1 MKSKPKFWILGIV
14 TLGLFAL
21 SFSKQSET
29 ISMDTCEVKNSVFN
43 VGEEITYKIFYNL
56 NFLWIPAGE
65 VTFRVRENETQYHIT
80 AAGRTYPSYEWF
92 YKVRDYFETYID
104 KNTMLPDTF
113 LREVNEGNFTMYNKM
128 VFDQENQTITS
139 FKGKT
144 KALAKE
150 ENVDYQECMHD
161 IMSIV
166 YCIRNK
172 DFDPEKIGA
181 RIPIKVALDG
191 EVYPLSVEYKGI
203 KKKKKVKGLGKYDV
217 HEFSPEL
224 IAGEVFTEDAKMK
237 LFVSADENKIPV
249 LIESP
254 VSVGSVKVV
263 LKEYKNLKY
272 DFATKSKK

>member
-1 MKSKPKFWILGIV
+1 MKMKPKYWILGIV
-14 TLGLFAL
+14 ALSWFAL
-21 SFSKQSET
+21 SFSKQSKT
-29 ISMDTCEVKNSVFN
+29 IEMDTCEVKNSVFN
-43 VGEEITYKIFYNL
+43 VGEEITYKIYYNL
-56 NFLWIPAGE
+56 NFIWIPAGE
-65 VTFRVRENETQYHIT
+65 VTFRVRENDTQYHIT

-92 YKVRDYFETYID
+92 YSVRDYFETYID

-113 LREVNEGNFTMYNKM
+113 MREVNEGNFTMYNKM
-128 VFDQENQTITS
+128 TFDQENQKITS
-139 FKGKT
+139 YKGKT
-144 KALAKE
+144 KETAKE
-150 ENVDYQECMHD
+150 EEVDYAECMHD

-166 YCIRNK
+166 YSIRNK
-172 DFDPEKIGA
+172 EFDEDKIGA

-203 KKKKKVKGLGKYDV
+203 SKKKKVKGLGKFNL

-224 IAGEVFTEDAKMK
+224 IAGNVFTEDAKMK

-272 DFATKSKK
+272 DFVKKAK